1 MSDELKD
8 RLYEA
13 ANAYMDKLKDDANN
27 DPDESYLDK
36 IVIEPYM
43 DGTSLLIEVSGHE
56 FGDNDQPE
64 FLNIVEN
71 AKIFIRQ
78 YFAEKAREAAL

>member
-1 MSDELKD
+1 MSDELQD

-13 ANAYMDKLKDDANN
+13 ANAYMDKLKYDANN

-36 IVIEPYM
+36 IVIEPFM

-78 YFAEKAREAAL
+78 YFAEKGWEDEL

>member
-1 MSDELKD
+1 MSDELQD

-36 IVIEPYM
+36 IVIEPFM

-64 FLNIVEN
+64 FVNIVEN

-78 YFAEKAREAAL
+78 YFVSKGWEDEL